1 MKQRLLILGG
11 LAVSLALTTLSDH
24 LGWFWVG
31 LLLLGVVSARC
42 GVVIPD
48 PARSRGEKPAKD
60 DAAAGRI
67 ESPAEPRE
75 ATWDAAGLQRQMLAG
90 LLLVLAGFV
99 LLGLET
105 GRWSLEEIRSLAAA
119 SPAGERKATT
129 AAITPARWSLASAVL
144 VTVGLVALG
153 RFPPFPGARR
163 EPLRSQETGADLHT
177 RTPDQPGTIDLVSQ
191 VVVTAAL
198 WRVAA
203 RTLVLV
209 EPRSETL
216 LISLAVLGWVTV
228 LLRLC
233 TQTSDEA
240 ADDEPSRVLL
250 ARPLTDGIAAIWL
263 TAVAVGSWEAA
274 HPSAALT
281 TQSLLPSAWTALI
294 LAGLGDLLAWG
305 VLNLVQAGPRPFS
318 RAAVVAH
325 GIGAAAWLGFPLGPG
340 FWGRMWLLT
349 ACLSCTHTAPLTGVP
364 EFHAGFQLL
373 SLVLLMGWLTSTSV
387 GLGRLLPAG
396 AGGAPLA
403 APLRWRSWL
412 AVASALLLV
421 LLGLCPRPLLVWLC
435 ALQGAL

>member
-1 MKQRLLILGG
+1 MNPRLLILGG

-24 LGWFWVG
+24 LGWLWLG
-31 LLLLGVVSARC
+31 LLLGVVSSRG
-42 GVVIPD
+42 GVAIHA
-48 PARSRGEKPAKD
+48 PARSRGAKPAKD
-60 DAAAGRI
+60 DAAAVRI
-67 ESPAEPRE
+67 ESSSEPRE
-75 ATWDAAGLQRQMLAG
+75 ATWEAAGMQRQMLAG

-99 LLGLET
+99 LLGVET

-119 SPAGERKATT
+119 APAGERKATT
-129 AAITPARWSLASAVL
+129 AAITPSRWSLASAVL
-144 VTVGLVALG
+144 ATVGLVALG

-163 EPLRSQETGADLHT
+163 EPLQSQETGADLLT
-177 RTPDQPGTIDLVSQ
+177 GRPDQPGAIDLVSR

-209 EPRSETL
+209 EPRTETL
-216 LISLAVLGWVTV
+216 LISLSVLGWVTV
-228 LLRLC
+228 LLRLFSL
-233 TQTSDEA
+233 TPDAA
-240 ADDEPSRVLL
+240 ADDEPFRGLL
-250 ARPLTDGIAAIWL
+250 ARPLTDGITSVWL

-318 RAAVVAH
+318 RTAVVAQ

-373 SLVLLMGWLTSTSV
+373 ALVLLMGWLTSTSV
-387 GLGRLLPAG
+387 GLGRLPPRG
-396 AGGAPLA
+396 AGGALLA
-403 APLRWRSWL
+403 APPRWRSWL
-412 AVASALLLV
+412 AVAAAVLLV

-435 ALQGAL
+435 ALQGAQ